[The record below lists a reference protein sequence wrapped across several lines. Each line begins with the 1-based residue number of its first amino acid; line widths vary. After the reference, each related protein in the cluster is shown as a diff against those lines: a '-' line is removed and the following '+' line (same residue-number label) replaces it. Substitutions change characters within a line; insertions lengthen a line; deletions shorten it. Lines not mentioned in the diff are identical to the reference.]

1 MPARQSLSGCTMTET
16 FSLLT
21 ERLRRAAADT
31 PDSELAGRMADLL
44 DEGIPGL
51 IAYIQASEHLHE
63 LCGGFDDD
71 IARAARSLLDAL
83 ASEDAIIDLVAECGQ
98 RPVTSMYR
106 M

>member
-1 MPARQSLSGCTMTET
+1 MTET

-21 ERLRRAAADT
+21 ERLRRAAADAPAST
-31 PDSELAGRMADLL
+31 IVGDRHVSELAERMTDLL

-63 LCGGFDDD
+63 LCGSFDDD
-71 IARAARSLLDAL
+71 VARAARSLLDAL
-83 ASEDAIIDLVAECGQ
+83 ASEDALIDLVAECGQ

-106 M
+106 R